1 MQHFV
6 LHQFTDIDLDQA
18 IREVNQLA
26 LARYDNPFEQKDF
39 LQDKTA
45 IQDKPALHY
54 ALMELRQ
61 TTRTAAQLLD
71 LSIAY
76 TDWQHY
82 GGLFVYRSGDFLQPH
97 VDAGIHPKTGERKV
111 ATICL
116 YLTDAILSFW
126 QGDQCT
132 KANPEV
138 WLEHSVWLKAGEA
151 ILFPNH
157 DWAWHSVPIVQP
169 TTSQRVCLTL
179 SYMAYSAFHDPR
191 YQNQR
196 TRAYFARK
204 HGTQDTP
211 EVAELRRKRASE
223 EHHQE
228 VYRTKTSD

>member
-26 LARYDNPFEQKDF
+26 LRRYDNPFEQKDF

-61 TTRTAAQLLD
+61 TVRTAAQLLD
-71 LSIAY
+71 LPIAY
-76 TDWQHY
+76 TEWQHY
-82 GGLFVYRSGDFLQPH
+82 GGLFVYRSSDFLQPH
-97 VDAGIHPKTGERKV
+97 VDAGIHPKTGEHKV
-111 ATICL
+111 ATIVL
-116 YLTDAILSFW
+116 YLTPAVLSFW
-126 QGDQCT
+126 RGDQCT
-132 KANPEV
+132 NPNPEV
-138 WLEHSVWLKAGEA
+138 WLEQPVYIKAGEA

-157 DWAWHSVPIVQP
+157 DWAWHSVPVVQ
-169 TTSQRVCLTL
+169 TQRVCLTL

-196 TRAYFARK
+196 TRAYFARR
-204 HGTQDTP
+204 HGTKDTP
-211 EVAELRRKRASE
+211 EIAELRHKRASE

-228 VYRTKTSD
+228 VYRIEDRDK